1 MNQNDLNLL
10 VKQFARSMK
19 IRNLS
24 ERTIKAKL
32 WMLGKFL
39 EHLAARGIT
48 HIDGITK
55 DIVRA
60 YQVELYQCI
69 NKKGRGRFNFKVHH
83 PS

>member
-1 MNQNDLNLL
+1 VNQNDLNLL